1 MPIILEKAAVT
12 DLTIWEDIEKTIIA
26 YFGENWTS
34 TQIQYPNTIRDMSAY
49 GSWVSINIVSIMA
62 DRLTITGS
70 TSTGI
75 LYKGEVIVN
84 VYRGFNKGTGT
95 VKQYID
101 DIINL
106 FRYVQLTIDGGN
118 TIQFSIPQHY
128 VIGMSMDNVLWQET
142 ISIPFECLV

>member
-62 DRLTITGS
+62 DRITITGS

-84 VYRGFNKGTGT
+84 VYRGLNKGTGT